1 MRIPTLGLAALA
13 VTTAACAFPGQ
24 GGGSGQGAL
33 SEGDELGEGYEERDP
48 VDDED
53 GCTLT
58 QGYWKNHY
66 EGAGQDGSNRD
77 RAWPIDEDTELCGR
91 TWLDT
96 LDVEPRGDAFFI
108 LAHQS
113 IAASLNVA
121 AGAAAP
127 ADVSAALDEAF
138 GLMEDCAIAE
148 GERARAVE
156 LAGLL
161 DDFNNGRV
169 GPGHC
174 GDGEEP
180 GCEGELCQ
188 PPADDEPDCST
199 ELCGST
205 DDSDTE
211 DGGDDTTDDG
221 DETGTG
227 DTELPPFG

>member
-1 MRIPTLGLAALA
+1 MRLATLAFAATA
-13 VTTAACAFPGQ
+13 AACAFPGQ
-24 GGGSGQGAL
+24 GGGLGQGAL
-33 SEGDELGEGYEERDP
+33 SEGDELGEAYEERDP
-48 VDDED
+48 VPDED

-58 QGYWKNHY
+58 QGYWKNHH

-91 TWLDT
+91 TWLHT
-96 LDVEPRGDAFFI
+96 LDVSPRGDAFFI
-108 LAHQS
+108 LAHQY

-127 ADVSAALDEAF
+127 VEVSAALDEAE

-174 GDGEEP
+174 GEGEEP

-188 PPADDEPDCST
+188 PPADEDPDCDS
-199 ELCGST
+199 ELCGGTNDGDDDT
-205 DDSDTE
+205 DDGTD
-211 DGGDDTTDDG
+211 DDG